1 MENQHRPELLN
12 NLFKVGMVKESYLIS
27 ETIYKIFT
35 SIYQL
40 MYLIKVP
47 VVRKAFKNTWGQC
60 FSKYMYDTY
69 NFLRDKPLIDV
80 CQKYFQ

>member
-27 ETIYKIFT
+27 EIIYKIFT

-40 MYLIKVP
+40 KVP
-47 VVRKAFKNTWGQC
+47 VVRKALKNTWGQF

>member
-1 MENQHRPELLN
+1 
-12 NLFKVGMVKESYLIS
+12 
-27 ETIYKIFT
+27 
-35 SIYQL
+35 

-47 VVRKAFKNTWGQC
+47 VVRKALKNTWGQF

-80 CQKYFQ
+80 CQKHFQ